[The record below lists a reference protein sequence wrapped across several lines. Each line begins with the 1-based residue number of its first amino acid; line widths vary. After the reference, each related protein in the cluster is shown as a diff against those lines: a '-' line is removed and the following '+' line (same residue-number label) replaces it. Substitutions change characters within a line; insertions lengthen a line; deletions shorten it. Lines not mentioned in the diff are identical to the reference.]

1 MATSAPALLTLEE
14 FLALPE
20 HEEDGTHY
28 ELDEGELVRLS
39 PAGKPH
45 ARRIDKIYRYLTRHL
60 PENQWDILP
69 GELGF
74 IMAGDPKPTV
84 RGADLAVMP
93 YQEEVS
99 EGMSR
104 EPAHLVVEVVSAS
117 NTPDDIERK
126 RIQYLNFGVQEVWV
140 VYEKARTMH
149 VYLNP
154 VAARRLNRNDV
165 LIATEDTVFEST
177 LGFPVVVRE
186 LFRKP

>member
-1 MATSAPALLTLEE
+1 MATSATTTLTLEE

-20 HEEDGTHY
+20 QEEDGTHY
-28 ELDEGELVRLS
+28 ELDEGELIRLS
-39 PAGKPH
+39 PTGQPH
-45 ARRIDKIYRYLTRHL
+45 SRRVDKIYRYLVKHL
-60 PENQWDILP
+60 SEEQWDLMP

-74 IMAGDPKPTV
+74 IMASGPKPTV
-84 RGADLAVMP
+84 RGADLAIMP
-93 YQEEVS
+93 HREEVP

-104 EPAHLVVEVVSAS
+104 QPAHLIVEVVSPR

-154 VAARRLNRNDV
+154 EVARRLKRNEMFV
-165 LIATEDTVFEST
+165 ATKDTRFESS
-177 LGFPVVVRE
+177 LGFPVVVAE
-186 LFRKP
+186 LLR

>member
-1 MATSAPALLTLEE
+1 MVTTATTFTLEE

-20 HEEDGTHY
+20 QEEDGTHY

-39 PAGKPH
+39 ATGKRH
-45 ARRIDKIYRYLTRHL
+45 SRRIDKIYRYLAKYL
-60 PENQWDILP
+60 PEEQWDILP

-93 YQEEVS
+93 HQEEVP

-104 EPAHLVVEVVSAS
+104 EPAHLIVEVVSPR

-126 RIQYLNFGVQEVWV
+126 RIQYLKFGVQEVWV
-140 VYEKARTMH
+140 VYEKARTIH
-149 VYLNP
+149 VSLGP
-154 VAARRLNRNDV
+154 SAARQLNRSEMFV
-165 LIATEDTVFEST
+165 ATEETVFESA

-186 LFRKP
+186 LLR

>member
-1 MATSAPALLTLEE
+1 MPTTITTLTLEE

-20 HEEDGTHY
+20 QEDGTHY

-39 PAGKPH
+39 PTGKPH
-45 ARRIDKIYRYLTRHL
+45 SRRIDKIYRYLMNHL
-60 PENQWDILP
+60 PEEEWDILP

-93 YQEEVS
+93 HQDEVP

-104 EPAHLVVEVVSAS
+104 EPAHLIVEVVSPS

-140 VYEKARTMH
+140 VYEKARTIH
-149 VYLNP
+149 VYVNP
-154 VAARRLNRNDV
+154 SAALRLKRNEMFVATGDS
-165 LIATEDTVFEST
+165 VFEST
-177 LGFPVVVRE
+177 LGFPVVARE
-186 LFRKP
+186 LLR

>member
-1 MATSAPALLTLEE
+1 MATTVATTLTLEE

-20 HEEDGTHY
+20 QEEDGTHY

-39 PAGKPH
+39 PTGKPH
-45 ARRIDKIYRYLTRHL
+45 SRRIDKIYRYLTKYL
-60 PENQWDILP
+60 PEEQWDILP

-93 YQEEVS
+93 HEEEVA

-104 EPAHLVVEVVSAS
+104 EPAHLIVEVVSPS

-149 VYLNP
+149 VYFNP
-154 VAARRLNRNDV
+154 EVAHRLNRSEV
-165 LIATEDTVFEST
+165 FVATRDSVFEST
-177 LGFPVVVRE
+177 LGFPVVARE
-186 LFRKP
+186 ILR